1 MAFKITSRLSGL
13 THRVVSCRTASS
25 SCSGR
30 FKVQH
35 DRQNRRFTV
44 TTGSSGEGGS
54 GCAVLHYRFT
64 GQKEVDLMSTFVPET
79 FRGRGV
85 AAALAQVSCSLA
97 PVREVSAPPLWL
109 PVLQA
114 AMDFLAEEK
123 LKARVSCWYI
133 KKYIDEQPE
142 QQFKDFIIS

>member
-85 AAALAQVSCSLA
+85 AAALAQ
-97 PVREVSAPPLWL
+97 
-109 PVLQA
+109 A

>member
-1 MAFKITSRLSGL
+1 MALKITSRLFGL
-13 THRVVSCRTASS
+13 TRRVVSCHTASS

-44 TTGSSGEGGS
+44 TTGSSGEGDS
-54 GCAVLHYRFT
+54 ECAVLCYRFT

-79 FRGRGV
+79 FRGQGI
-85 AAALAQVSCSLA
+85 AAALS
-97 PVREVSAPPLWL
+97 
-109 PVLQA
+109 QA
-114 AMDFLAEEK
+114 ALDFLLEEK

-142 QQFKDFIIS
+142 QQQYKDFIIS